1 MEITELTR
9 LLEFPN
15 NNLDGYLVCTNQN
28 LTWKLT
34 VVQGRVLYAEDKLH
48 AVRRWNRNLEQYF
61 PKSGWDSKTIQP
73 SLHQPWQLQWIDQG
87 VYQQHLSLIR
97 TKLMIRMVIQE
108 CLFEMSLCDHL
119 QHEWQPNTLSVSQA
133 CRSLSLSTREA
144 NRAYSHVKDMR
155 RQWQKAG
162 LMGITPTLSP
172 ALNQSV
178 DPQRLLIPQEYITG
192 KYTLWDISTALNKSI
207 VELTK
212 LLLPF
217 VEDKAVDL
225 KTIPDLP
232 LSDVK
237 LSAQGQ
243 SSTSTPAAKT
253 ATPSR
258 LGSFSSS
265 VISAKPAKPV
275 SSLIETVH
283 PPKDNT
289 GQPLIACID
298 DSPVLAH
305 SLKKILAAGGY
316 RTLIIK
322 EPMQGFSQLIEHVPS
337 LILLDVMLPNADG
350 YSICRFLRDTPVFKH
365 TPIIILTGRSKPVDR
380 ARASMAGAT
389 EFLVKPPKA
398 RELLHMIEK
407 HLGTSKKMSS

>member
-9 LLEFPN
+9 LLELPN
-15 NNLDGYLVCTNQN
+15 NNLDGYLVFTSQR
-28 LTWKLT
+28 LTWRLT
-34 VVQGRVLYAEDKLH
+34 VVQGRLLYAVDNLH
-48 AVRRWNRNLEQYF
+48 TVRRWNRNLEQYS
-61 PKSGWDSKTIQP
+61 PKSSWDSKAIQP
-73 SLHQPWQLQWIDQG
+73 SAHRPWQLEWIDQG
-87 VYQQHLSLIR
+87 VNQQHLSLIR

-108 CLFEMSLCDHL
+108 CLFEMSLCDRL
-119 QHEWQPNTLSVSQA
+119 QHEWQPSTLSVSQI

-144 NRAYSHVKDMR
+144 NRAYSYVKDMR
-155 RQWQKAG
+155 QQWQDAG
-162 LMGITPTLSP
+162 LIGLTPTLSP
-172 ALNQSV
+172 VLSGAA
-178 DPQRLLIPQEYITG
+178 DPQRLPIPQEYVTG
-192 KYTLWDISTALNKSI
+192 KYTLWDISTALDRPI
-207 VELTK
+207 VELAK
-212 LLLPF
+212 LLLPL
-217 VEDKAVDL
+217 VEDNALEL
-225 KTIPDLP
+225 KSISDLP
-232 LSDVK
+232 LSDVR
-237 LSAQGQ
+237 LSARGL
-243 SSTSTPAAKT
+243 SSVPAAKT
-253 ATPSR
+253 AAPSK

-275 SSLIETVH
+275 SSLIQTGR
-283 PPKDNT
+283 PANDKS

-305 SLKKILAAGGY
+305 SLKKILATGGY

-389 EFLVKPPKA
+389 EFLVKPPEA
-398 RELLHMIEK
+398 RELLQMIEK
-407 HLGTSKKMSS
+407 HLGTSEKLSS